1 MIASNTAK
9 TASLD
14 EFMDR
19 GRQFA
24 DVGGKGVPMKNYQPF
39 THFVLEHFVKK
50 AEMINGEALLP
61 TDGRPVVA
69 IASHGP
75 NIAWLPLAAL
85 AGKFFIDS
93 GYGDIVGGFF
103 PHKAVF
109 LVPGF
114 KNYYKRVLGAPT
126 DVKTVDEFVQ
136 LLKDH
141 ELGVTGTAPEGANCL
156 LAYDE
161 YVAPFQSKG
170 MVAAAIKADAS
181 ICLLVHQGAE
191 DWNIRI
197 KLPFGW
203 TVPLTNGLSGI
214 NIPLL
219 PYKKIDNYMVRCQ
232 RYEPSITSKDL
243 SGKSKR
249 QVRLLLNVE
258 IEKIRAE
265 MNLMTDELK
274 ERMKE
279 AKARNGRGKRLAWID
294 RVSGVGA
301 LIKSSVVYR
310 STPHPVSK

>member
-1 MIASNTAK
+1 MLS
-9 TASLD
+9 
-14 EFMDR
+14 
-19 GRQFA
+19 
-24 DVGGKGVPMKNYQPF
+24 
-39 THFVLEHFVKK
+39 
-50 AEMINGEALLP
+50 
-61 TDGRPVVA
+61 
-69 IASHGP
+69 
-75 NIAWLPLAAL
+75 
-85 AGKFFIDS
+85 
-93 GYGDIVGGFF
+93 
-103 PHKAVF
+103 
-109 LVPGF
+109 
-114 KNYYKRVLGAPT
+114 APT
-126 DVKTVDEFVQ
+126 YVKTVEEVVQ
-136 LLKDH
+136 LLKDQG
-141 ELGVTGTAPEGANCL
+141 LGVTGTAPEGANGR

-161 YVAPFQSKG
+161 YVATFQSKG
-170 MVAAAIKADAS
+170 MVAAANKADAS

-249 QVRLLLNVE
+249 QVRLLLNIE

-265 MNLMTDELK
+265 MNWMTDELK

-279 AKARNGRGKRLAWID
+279 AKARNGSGKRLAWLD
-294 RVSGVGA
+294 RYSGVGA